1 MIITDFDIVGIA
13 VNKPEA
19 DAPLIIDGDG
29 MLTFSVAPE
38 SVKPIA
44 GRYLQVF
51 QLSGEIQILKL
62 SRCSSGDFRREPLS
76 RAGGV
81 HILRTS
87 VPYC

>member
-1 MIITDFDIVGIA
+1 MVITDFDIVGIA

-44 GRYLQVF
+44 ARYLQVF
-51 QLSGEIQILKL
+51 QLYS
-62 SRCSSGDFRREPLS
+62 
-76 RAGGV
+76 
-81 HILRTS
+81 
-87 VPYC
+87 